1 MNGEGWVIIAI
12 IGIILILFSLV
23 RRRGGSAKYPDVVQA
38 LLYDVRMNQALAT
51 HFLEIPKPRHFE
63 NANWLMYKDRIGFL
77 NENVKEML
85 YEIFKLVEEYNKQI
99 KAAKKAKSDSYKLI
113 DLTRLIDLLGKTR
126 KELED
131 WMIEKTGS
139 KDLPPKYP
147 TIMGSLFGER

>member
-1 MNGEGWVIIAI
+1 MNGASWVLLVI
-12 IGIILILFSLV
+12 IGIVVILFSLV
-23 RRRGGSAKYPDVVQA
+23 RRRGGAAKYPEVVQA

-63 NANWLMYKDRIGFL
+63 NANWLMNKEKIGFL
-77 NENVKEML
+77 NETVKDML
-85 YEIFKLVEEYNKQI
+85 REIFTLVDEYNKQI
-99 KAAKKAKSDSYKLI
+99 KVARKAKSDSYKSM
-113 DLTRLIDLLGKTR
+113 DLTHFKDLLEKTR

-147 TIMGSLFGER
+147 TIASTLFGER